1 MRGRPSWRNTAS
13 LKYPETVVDNSS
25 HRAHSLRRRPPFVP
39 VAATAVLVVLL
50 VLPTLL
56 LLARALNADFLEIM
70 LRPVVLEA
78 LRLSLLTT
86 ALSMVFTLLFGTP
99 VAYLLAR
106 YSFPG
111 RRILDALLDLPIVLP
126 PVVAGVSLLLVFGR
140 RGLIG
145 SWLNDLGVNVAF
157 TTTAV
162 VMAQVFVASPFYIR
176 TMKAGFGAVSE
187 RLEALSWTLGKSER
201 TTFWRIT
208 WPLTL
213 PFLVEG
219 LALAWAR
226 ALGEFGATIV
236 FAGSLQGVT
245 RTMPLAIYAELERD
259 LGGALIVAAVLTLA
273 SFILLFVFRLTLR
286 FRDGQ
291 A

>member
-1 MRGRPSWRNTAS
+1 MAG
-13 LKYPETVVDNSS
+13 
-25 HRAHSLRRRPPFVP
+25 
-39 VAATAVLVVLL
+39 VAGGVLVVLL
-50 VLPTLL
+50 VLPTLT
-56 LLARALNADFLEIM
+56 LLARSLNANFLATL

-86 ALSMVFTLLFGTP
+86 ALSMVVTLALGTP

-106 YSFPG
+106 CSFPG
-111 RRILDALLDLPIVLP
+111 RRFLDTLLDLPIVLP

-140 RGLIG
+140 RGLLG
-145 SWLNDLGVNVAF
+145 PWLSDLGVSVAF

-162 VMAQVFVASPFYIR
+162 VLAQVFVASPFYIR
-176 TMKAGFGAVSE
+176 TMKAGFGSVSA

-201 TTFWRIT
+201 TTFWRVT
-208 WPLTL
+208 WPLAL

-245 RTMPLAIYAELERD
+245 RTLPLAIYAELERD
-259 LGGALIVAAVLTLA
+259 LSGALVVAAVLALV
-273 SFILLFVFRLTLR
+273 SFALLFVLRLTLR
-286 FRDGQ
+286 FRDEP
-291 A
+291 